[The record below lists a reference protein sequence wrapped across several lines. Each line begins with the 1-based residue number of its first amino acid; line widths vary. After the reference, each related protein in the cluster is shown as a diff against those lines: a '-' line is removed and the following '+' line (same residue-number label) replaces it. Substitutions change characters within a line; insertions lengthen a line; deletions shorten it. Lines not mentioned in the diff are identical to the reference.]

1 MLLLKGVHV
10 FRLQFEVKTLN
21 GILDRI
27 HKFMMGNRRYIDIVG
42 NKIIVHAHGQSHESK
57 KSKLAS
63 ITYVLGM
70 VYLSVNM

>member
-21 GILDRI
+21 GTLDRI

>member
-1 MLLLKGVHV
+1 MILVKWVHV
-10 FRLQFEVKTLN
+10 FHLQINVKTLN
-21 GILDRI
+21 GILDRRHI
-27 HKFMMGNRRYIDIVG
+27 IIIKDRRYIDIVG

>member
-21 GILDRI
+21 GILDIR
-27 HKFMMGNRRYIDIVG
+27 HKFIIKDRRYIVIVG
-42 NKIIVHAHGQSHESK
+42 NKIIVHAHGQSHVSK
-57 KSKLAS
+57 KSKLIS

-70 VYLSVNM
+70 VYLSLNM

>member
-1 MLLLKGVHV
+1 
-10 FRLQFEVKTLN
+10 
-21 GILDRI
+21 
-27 HKFMMGNRRYIDIVG
+27 MMGNRRYIDIVG